1 MTTASDPSTPDSRSV
16 TLLFAAWFLALAAS
30 LSVLFIGEVLGQTP
44 CHLCWLQRA
53 FMFPLAV
60 ILGIAAWRSDLSIW
74 RYAVPLAVIGGA
86 IALYHW
92 LLYAGVLPEPI
103 TPCTASGPS
112 CTDDAM
118 LILGLP
124 IPALS
129 FLTFGVIS
137 ALLLQ
142 LRRIAS

>member
-1 MTTASDPSTPDSRSV
+1 VTTASDPSTPDSRSV

>member
-1 MTTASDPSTPDSRSV
+1 M
-16 TLLFAAWFLALAAS
+16 FAAWFLSLAAS
-30 LSVLFIGEVLGQTP
+30 LSVLFISEVLGQSP

>member
-1 MTTASDPSTPDSRSV
+1 MAPDPSTPDSQSV
-16 TLLFAAWFLALAAS
+16 TSLFAAWFLALAAS

-74 RYAVPLAVIGGA
+74 RYALPLAVIGGA
-86 IALYHW
+86 MALYHW

-103 TPCTASGPS
+103 TPCTAFGPS

-129 FLTFGVIS
+129 FLTFGVIT

-142 LRRIAS
+142 LRRISS

>member
-1 MTTASDPSTPDSRSV
+1 MTFSSDLSMPDNQAM
-16 TLLFAAWFLALAAS
+16 TFLFAAWFLALAAS
-30 LSVLFIGEVLGQTP
+30 LSILFIGEILGKTP
-44 CHLCWLQRA
+44 CHLCLFQRV

-74 RYAVPLAVIGGA
+74 RYALPLAGIGGA

-92 LLYAGVLPEPI
+92 LLYAGVVPAPI
-103 TPCTASGPS
+103 IPCTASGPS
-112 CTDDAM
+112 CTDEAM
-118 LILGLP
+118 LVLGLP

-129 FLTFGVIS
+129 FQTFGVIS

-142 LRRIAS
+142 LRRISS

>member
-137 ALLLQ
+137 ALLLRF
-142 LRRIAS
+142 RRITS

>member
-1 MTTASDPSTPDSRSV
+1 MTAASDPSTPDSRSV
-16 TLLFAAWFLALAAS
+16 TFLFAAWFLALAAS

-74 RYAVPLAVIGGA
+74 RYTVPLAVIGGA

>member
-1 MTTASDPSTPDSRSV
+1 
-16 TLLFAAWFLALAAS
+16 
-30 LSVLFIGEVLGQTP
+30 
-44 CHLCWLQRA
+44 
-53 FMFPLAV
+53 
-60 ILGIAAWRSDLSIW
+60 
-74 RYAVPLAVIGGA
+74 VPLAFIGGA

-129 FLTFGVIS
+129 FLIFGVIS

>member
-1 MTTASDPSTPDSRSV
+1 VTTASDPSTPDSRLV
-16 TLLFAAWFLALAAS
+16 TFLFAAWFLALAAS

-142 LRRIAS
+142 LRRITS

>member
-129 FLTFGVIS
+129 FLIFGVIS

>member
-1 MTTASDPSTPDSRSV
+1 MTTNSLLSPIDNRGV
-16 TLLFAAWFLALAAS
+16 TLVFAAWFIALAAS
-30 LSVLFIGEVLGQTP
+30 LAILFIGEVLGQTP
-44 CHLCWLQRA
+44 CHLCWFQRA

-60 ILGIAAWRSDLSIW
+60 ILGVAAWQSDLFIW
-74 RYAVPLAVIGGA
+74 RYALPLAAIGGA

-92 LLYAGVLPEPI
+92 LLYAGIVPEPI
-103 TPCTASGPS
+103 TPCTESGPS

-129 FLTFGVIS
+129 FITFGVIS

-142 LRRIAS
+142 LRRISI